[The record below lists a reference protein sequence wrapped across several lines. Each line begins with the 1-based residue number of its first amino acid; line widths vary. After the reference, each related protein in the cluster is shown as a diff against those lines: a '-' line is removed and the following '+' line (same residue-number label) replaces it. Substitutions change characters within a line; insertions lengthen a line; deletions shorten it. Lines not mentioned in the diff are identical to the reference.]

1 MDKARIK
8 APERP
13 LNKHPN
19 HFEYRNII
27 TEMHP
32 KPVILG
38 KKRVPTERRAS
49 SMPTEKK
56 QTVQAVLVTGA
67 RPHILVVPR
76 SCAGC

>member
-32 KPVILG
+32 KPVIFLSDLPVLNIITG
-38 KKRVPTERRAS
+38 SLVDS
-49 SMPTEKK
+49 GCEK
-56 QTVQAVLVTGA
+56 A
-67 RPHILVVPR
+67 RTYFFLWK
-76 SCAGC
+76 